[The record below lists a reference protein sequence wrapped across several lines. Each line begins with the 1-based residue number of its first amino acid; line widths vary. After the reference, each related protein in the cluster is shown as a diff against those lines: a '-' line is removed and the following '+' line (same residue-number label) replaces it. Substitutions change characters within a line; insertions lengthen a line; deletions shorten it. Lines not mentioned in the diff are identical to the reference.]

1 MFKVNE
7 ENPTE
12 IEENVPEEG
21 PLVLPSTSEM
31 AKPANWVHHMKS
43 ILKCNR
49 TTLLE
54 VEAPEGVEPEE
65 YAKKRQLEDPSER
78 RLKPIFDDS
87 KVKGG
92 APAWTIRSMGDMTL
106 YQAANP
112 TAGKQSFGVIVAKSN
127 TWPGAVSFFTQ
138 QKQHQSIYVGD
149 GLKFESNTYYPV
161 HTPKMQA
168 DPVERLTYAEV
179 SNYRH

>member
-12 IEENVPEEG
+12 IEENVPDEG

-31 AKPANWVHHMKS
+31 AKAANWVHHMKS

-65 YAKKRQLEDPSER
+65 FAKKRQLEDPSER
-78 RLKPIFDDS
+78 RLKPITDDS

-106 YQAANP
+106 Y
-112 TAGKQSFGVIVAKSN
+112 
-127 TWPGAVSFFTQ
+127 
-138 QKQHQSIYVGD
+138 
-149 GLKFESNTYYPV
+149 
-161 HTPKMQA
+161 
-168 DPVERLTYAEV
+168 
-179 SNYRH
+179 